1 MSSLLERSSSMRT
14 KKTSSP
20 SPKMT
25 RKAVNTRRLSQDH
38 LGESSEGKKPFFSSN
53 NSFYISV
60 QASTLDLVR
69 LDLSQCFRALDIDF

>member
-1 MSSLLERSSSMRT
+1 MSSLLERSSSLRT

-25 RKAVNTRRLSQDH
+25 RKALDARKLSQDH
-38 LGESSEGKKPFFSSN
+38 LGEFSEGKKPFFSSN

-69 LDLSQCFRALDIDF
+69 LDLSTAFRALEIF